1 MNYSE
6 YIGMRFGKLTVI
18 EQTGISK
25 SHKPLFLCH
34 CDCGNEKV
42 VDLYSMRSGH
52 TQSCGCYNKERLREA
67 NTVHGG
73 SCGDRLHTTWGHM
86 VYRCSNK
93 NMTNYGGRGISVCE
107 EWRNSYESFRDWALG
122 NGYRDDLTIDRID
135 NNGNYCPENCRWATN
150 RTQAN
155 NTRRNHNL
163 TAFGETKTV
172 TEWSRV
178 YGVKYNTILSRLN
191 KGWSV
196 EAAISTPPYGR

>member
-1 MNYSE
+1 MDYSE
-6 YIGMRFGKLTVI
+6 YIGERFGRLTLI
-18 EQTGISK
+18 ELEGISK
-25 SHKPLFLCH
+25 NHKPMFLCH
-34 CDCGNEKV
+34 CDCGNEVV
-42 VDLYSMRSGH
+42 VDLYALRTGH
-52 TQSCGCYNKERLREA
+52 TRSCGCYNKERLREA

-73 SCGDRLHTTWGHM
+73 SLGDRLHNIWGHM
-86 VYRCSNK
+86 LHRCNNK
-93 NMTNYGGRGISVCE
+93 NMANYGGRGISVCR
-107 EWRNSYESFRDWALG
+107 EWAESFEVFRDWALA

-135 NNGNYCPENCRWATN
+135 NDGNYCPENCRWATM

-178 YGVKYNTILSRLN
+178 YGVKYNTILNRLY

-196 EAAISTPPYGR
+196 EAAITTPPRRR